1 MASSSPYPLLGSV
14 RWFPTLI
21 GILKF
26 SFDGNAVGNPGLAGI
41 VVIHDNASMHILS
54 FQGRLGIVL

>member
-1 MASSSPYPLLGSV
+1 MASSSPSPFLSSV

-26 SFDGNAVGNPGLAGI
+26 SFDGNAVGSPGLAGI
-41 VVIHDNASMHILS
+41 VVIHDNASMHIIS
-54 FQGRLGIVL
+54 FQAQQGIVL